1 MYLEIKKQSNRYED
15 VSAFLRVA
23 WLCIGLS
30 VVAIAGCATG
40 HEYGDTGTT
49 VISGAERLFS
59 DHYHLVV
66 SRRVGLVTNHSA
78 IVGMQHLADRL
89 HADPSIELVALFGP
103 EHGIRGTADAGE
115 PVDHGVD
122 ERTGVPVY
130 SLYGDIDRPAAEM
143 LERVDVLIFDIQDV
157 GARFYTYPATM
168 GRAMQ
173 SAAEA
178 GIQYLVL
185 DRPNPIAGLPVEG
198 HIRED
203 RFRSGIGLYPTPI
216 THGMTIGELALMIKG
231 ERWHE
236 GVEDLDLRVV
246 EMEGWTRGMLWP
258 DTGMEWMAPSPNI
271 PDVETAIVYPG
282 TCFFEG
288 TTASEGRGT
297 FRPFLQVGSPCVDSN
312 AVVDELN
319 RRNLPGLAFR
329 PVIFVPESIE
339 EMSKQPKLLGEEV
352 HGIHIEVTAPAK
364 VRPVEAGI
372 HILQAVYESL
382 PAEARK
388 MFFIERALNIRAGN
402 EKVLDKLRQGDRVD
416 RIVADWERDV
426 ERFKLEREPYLI
438 YD

>member
-1 MYLEIKKQSNRYED
+1 MYPEMRNQSNRYEES
-15 VSAFLRVA
+15 SALSRIA

-30 VVAIAGCATG
+30 VVPITGCAAG
-40 HEYGDTGTT
+40 REYGDTGTT
-49 VISGAERLFS
+49 VRTGAERLFT
-59 DHYHLVV
+59 DRYHLVE

-78 IVGMQHLADRL
+78 IVGGQHLADRL

-130 SLYGDIDRPAAEM
+130 SLYGEIDRPTAEM
-143 LERVDVLIFDIQDV
+143 LEGVDVLIFDIQDV

-168 GRAMQ
+168 GRAMK

-178 GIQYLVL
+178 GIPYLVL

-198 HIRED
+198 PVRED

-216 THGMTIGELALMIKG
+216 THGMTVGELALMIKG

-236 GVEDLDLRVV
+236 GIEDLDLHVV

-258 DTGMEWMAPSPNI
+258 DTGMEWVAPSPNI

-297 FRPFLQVGSPCVDSN
+297 YRPFLQVGSPYVNSN
-312 AVVDELN
+312 AVADELN
-319 RRNLPGLAFR
+319 RRDLPGLAFS
-329 PVIFVPESIE
+329 PVTFVPESIE
-339 EMSKQPKLLGEEV
+339 GMSKQPKLLGEEV
-352 HGIHIEVTAPAK
+352 HGVRIEITEPAK

-382 PAEARK
+382 PTEARET
-388 MFFIERALNIRAGN
+388 FFIERGLNIRAGN
-402 EKVLDKLRQGDRVD
+402 EEVLNKLREGDRVD
-416 RIVADWERDV
+416 RIVAGWERDV
-426 ERFKLEREPYLI
+426 ERFKIEREPYLI